1 MASQREVKET
11 LKELMNSLNIISRNI
26 SFVVNGIKQL
36 LERLDKD

>member
-1 MASQREVKET
+1 MANQREIKET
-11 LKELMNSLNIISRNI
+11 LRELLSSLNIISRNI